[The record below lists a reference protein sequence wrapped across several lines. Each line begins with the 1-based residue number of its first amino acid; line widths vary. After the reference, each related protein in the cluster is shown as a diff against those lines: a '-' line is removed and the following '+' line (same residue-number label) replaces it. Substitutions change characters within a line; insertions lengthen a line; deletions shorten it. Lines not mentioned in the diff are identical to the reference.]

1 MSKVFMDVFQT
12 KGVLMDFR
20 DASKLQSKFPNQ
32 TRLQTLTSIS
42 CLFANLPI
50 MEQKG
55 PFKIVSEYSAFMA
68 VLLSNTLKSPE
79 HKYSCCKWLKPCSG
93 PSSNVDIHQD

>member
-1 MSKVFMDVFQT
+1 MCKVFMDVFQT

-20 DASKLQSKFPNQ
+20 DASKLQSEFPNQ

-42 CLFANLPI
+42 CSCANLPI

-55 PFKIVSEYSAFMA
+55 PFEIISEYSAFVA
-68 VLLSNTLKSPE
+68 VLLCDTLKSPE
-79 HKYSCCKWLKPCSG
+79 HKYSKALLWA
-93 PSSNVDIHQD
+93 QQ